1 MGTFF
6 ICLFIFMMQFL
17 WRYVDELVGKGLSVD
32 VMAQFF
38 FYSAMTL
45 IPASLPLAVLLASLI
60 SFGNLGEQFEL
71 LAMKAAGVP
80 LIRIMRPLWIF
91 VAFICGISFYFQN
104 VAGPAAEVKLWTLI
118 ISLKQKSP
126 ELDIPEGVFYTE
138 IADYNIY
145 VKSKDRDTGLMR
157 DMMIYNFSDGFEN
170 AHIILADSGRM
181 EVTADKSHLLLH
193 LYSGELFENLKQQ
206 SRGDKSVPYR
216 RESFK
221 EKHSII
227 AFNSDLE
234 MVDGGFME
242 KNERS
247 KNVIQLQNDID
258 SMRVLQDSVGH
269 AFYQQAMKGVYKKSA
284 LKLSKTDSMMMANEP
299 LARYN
304 VDSVYRAMSLIERQK
319 VMKSAEASIAKQNSD
334 LVFKRSSMGD
344 SEKKVR
350 RFASAWH
357 KKFTLALSC
366 LFFFFIGAPLG
377 AIIRKGGLGLPVVI
391 SVLFFIVY
399 YIIDTSGYKMARDG
413 YWIVWSG
420 IWMSSAILA
429 PIGIF
434 LSYKANNDSVMFNI
448 DTYLEWLKLLIGIR
462 SKRHLAMKEVVIV
475 DIDYQETL
483 DHLHEHTRKIE
494 EYREAPHNLKL
505 PNYFRLWFSPGQD
518 SKMEE
523 ILTELED
530 MIVHLSN
537 SRHSLVVKQLNA
549 YPMIPIHAH
558 TRPFGRQW
566 LNTILGIFVPLG
578 LFFYI
583 RVWLFRLRLCKDV
596 VLITKVHEQ
605 LEQIIV
611 DHDLHRSNK

>member
-1 MGTFF
+1 
-6 ICLFIFMMQFL
+6 MMQFL

-91 VAFICGISFYFQN
+91 VACICGVSFYFQN
-104 VAGPAAEVKLWTLI
+104 VAGPDAEVKLWTLI

-138 IADYNIY
+138 ISDYNIY
-145 VKSKDRDTGLMR
+145 VKSKDRKTGLMR

-193 LYSGELFENLKQQ
+193 LYNGELFENLKQQ
-206 SRGDKSVPYR
+206 TARDKTVPYR

-221 EKHSII
+221 EKHTII
-227 AFNSDLE
+227 SFNSDLK

-247 KNVIQLQNDID
+247 KNVVELQNDID
-258 SMRVLQDSVGH
+258 SMRVLQDSVGRT
-269 AFYQQAMKGVYKKSA
+269 FYQQAMQGVYRKST
-284 LKLSKTDSMMMANEP
+284 LRLSKTDSVLMAKES
-299 LARYN
+299 LSKYD
-304 VDSVYRAMSLIERQK
+304 VDSVYRAMSLLERQK
-319 VMKSAEASIAKQNSD
+319 VLNRAVSSVANQNSD
-334 LVFKRSSMGD
+334 FQFKRSTIGD
-344 SEKKVR
+344 SEKSVR
-350 RFASAWH
+350 RFNAAWH
-357 KKFTLALSC
+357 KKYTLALSC

-377 AIIRKGGLGLPVVI
+377 AIIRKGGLGMPVVI

-413 YWIVWSG
+413 HWIVWSG

-434 LSYKANNDSVMFNI
+434 LSYKANNDSVMFNV
-448 DTYLEWLKLLIGIR
+448 DTYLDWLKLLVGIR

-483 DHLHEHTRKIE
+483 DRLHAHTKMIE

-518 SKMEE
+518 SKMED

-530 MIVHLSN
+530 IIVYLSN

-549 YPMIPIHAH
+549 YPVIPIHAH
-558 TRPFGRQW
+558 TRPFAMQW
-566 LNTILGIFVPLG
+566 LNTLIGIFVPLG
-578 LFFYI
+578 IFFYV
-583 RVWLFRLRLCKDV
+583 RVWLFRIRLCKDIQ
-596 VLITKVHEQ
+596 LITKAHEQ

-611 DHDLHRSNK
+611 DHNLNK